1 MHLADNSGFPVTR
14 QVENSCE
21 MALLFLTGEKA
32 FRQRVFGTLRIEQ
45 FTGLKQW
52 ASVDQHYMPG
62 YFPRKIRTKS
72 IES

>member
-1 MHLADNSGFPVTR
+1 MYLADNFRFLRDTPNGKFLRDGST
-14 QVENSCE
+14 
-21 MALLFLTGEKA
+21 FLTA
-32 FRQRVFGTLRIEQ
+32 DRSFRQCVFGTLRIEHLG
-45 FTGLKQW
+45 GLEQR